1 MRTSPH
7 QHVGALDHELPV
19 EPVADDPVRYAFA
32 ALDRVQLEVRLH
44 EVPVTLVTG
53 PGVGHERRLTGAE
66 YLRVRIVAV
75 ALVVAA
81 RRISVGIAVATRCR
95 ATLGHA
101 GEVHADLA
109 LIDVRAVLQLQG
121 RNPAVL
127 VVVLDVRRE
136 MREREPGVDV
146 VFVRQKQEL
155 VRMIRAPRADP
166 IGAVFHPVAQVDRL
180 GLLEEMPGRSAPRG
194 GLATDQE
201 VHLQGAASGNLLRR
215 SCSHPGVVVPSSQGE
230 GGVLEPL
237 LHEHRR

>member
-1 MRTSPH
+1 
-7 QHVGALDHELPV
+7 
-19 EPVADDPVRYAFA
+19 
-32 ALDRVQLEVRLH
+32 
-44 EVPVTLVTG
+44 
-53 PGVGHERRLTGAE
+53 
-66 YLRVRIVAV
+66 
-75 ALVVAA
+75 
-81 RRISVGIAVATRCR
+81 TRCR

-101 GEVHADLA
+101 GEVHADLG

-201 VHLQGAASGNLLRR
+201 VHLQGAASPSGALGRA
-215 SCSHPGVVVPSSQGE
+215 PGDRGQGVADVVASGIPGAIVDFGE
-230 GGVLEPL
+230 GKGNGGIGYRAYCEVGYWGGPAVNRGVARVGRAV
-237 LHEHRR
+237 HRIGWLASESRGG